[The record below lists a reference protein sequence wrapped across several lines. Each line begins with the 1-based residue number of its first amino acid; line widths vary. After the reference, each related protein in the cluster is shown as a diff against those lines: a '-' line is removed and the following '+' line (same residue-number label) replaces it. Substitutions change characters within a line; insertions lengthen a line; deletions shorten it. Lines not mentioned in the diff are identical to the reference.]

1 MILIT
6 RPKTEAIKLKNIIEN
21 LGHNA
26 HIDSLSKI
34 SFSRLQ
40 KNFSSK
46 NIVLITSQQATK
58 IFTKKFSGSK
68 NLPLIVVG
76 NISYQ
81 KLKARGFS
89 NILYKAKDSDQILK
103 YLKKEYYKLKNK
115 YGNKLIYLTGSVTN
129 KKLIGDIQEIILSL
143 KKVIYKTVFKK
154 SFANATVNLL
164 NKNKIHICLLYSQQN
179 ARHFCDLI
187 SNKNLSKKCKKL
199 LILTMSKKISEQ
211 LKKNGYINVKNARYP
226 SQKSLLNLLGRV

>member
-6 RPKTEAIKLKNIIEN
+6 RPKTEAIKFKRIVEN

-103 YLKKEYYKLKNK
+103 YL
-115 YGNKLIYLTGSVTN
+115 
-129 KKLIGDIQEIILSL
+129 Q
-143 KKVIYKTVFKK
+143 
-154 SFANATVNLL
+154 
-164 NKNKIHICLLYSQQN
+164 CLLDDH
-179 ARHFCDLI
+179 R
-187 SNKNLSKKCKKL
+187 
-199 LILTMSKKISEQ
+199 SELPQ
-211 LKKNGYINVKNARYP
+211 
-226 SQKSLLNLLGRV
+226 